1 MVVHLV
7 EYMDKASRGFGQ
19 RDVFGVVDPPAAGE
33 NRIFNGEIGH
43 GLDQGD
49 SKGGPYRGEDHTHTR
64 GGQPHGGLVLLSL
77 HDDVRV

>member
-19 RDVFGVVDPPAAGE
+19 RNVFGVVDAPAAGE
-33 NRIFNGEIGH
+33 NGVFNGEIGH
-43 GLDQGD
+43 RFYQGD
-49 SKGGPYRGEDHTHTR
+49 SKGGPHRGKDHAHTR

-77 HDDVRV
+77 HDDVGV

>member
-49 SKGGPYRGEDHTHTR
+49 SKGGPYRVKTIPIPAEASR
-64 GGQPHGGLVLLSL
+64 MAVSCF
-77 HDDVRV
+77 